1 MSIIR
6 AMQAEWKTMTTA
18 EKVKTVLDL
27 VVDLGCSVI
36 AGDIT
41 ARAVKGKS
49 KAQMVCGIVAGSALG
64 AAAGRVACKEVD
76 EFVDAVDA
84 AMKMRN
90 KAKED
95 NANA

>member
-41 ARAVKGKS
+41 SRAIKGKS
-49 KAQMVCGIVAGSALG
+49 KVLKICGTIGGSALG

-76 EFVDAVDA
+76 EFVDGVDA
-84 AMKMRN
+84 MMKMR
-90 KAKED
+90 KQAKED
-95 NANA
+95 SANA

>member
-27 VVDLGCSVI
+27 VVDFGCSVI

-49 KAQMVCGIVAGSALG
+49 KVVTVCGIIGGSALG
-64 AAAGRVACKEVD
+64 AAAGRVASREVD

-84 AMKMRN
+84 MMKMRN